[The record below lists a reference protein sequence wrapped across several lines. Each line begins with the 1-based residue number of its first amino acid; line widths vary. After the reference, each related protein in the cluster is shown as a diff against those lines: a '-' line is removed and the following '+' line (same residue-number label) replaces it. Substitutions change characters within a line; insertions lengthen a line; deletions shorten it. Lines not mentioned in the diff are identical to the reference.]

1 MTNIEKT
8 LAAAVLAALPFAAWS
23 AETMPAEE
31 APTAEQAGE
40 AVEFSEAERRM
51 WMTDQLASIEEPM
64 VMTYRFER
72 GGSYEPGFED
82 TVEFTVSKVKDDGM
96 KAASLNFFTGERNF
110 PIPPV
115 ESTNVNPVL
124 GVYLQGDVYEMNR
137 LTDERGKAK
146 ERWRYFHRQIKFAL
160 ASEATVEPTTITF
173 NGKTYEGHRITFTP
187 YADDP
192 HRDEFDRFADKRY
205 KVVIADD
212 LPGYLYEIETVIPGE
227 GKDFD
232 HPLIVETLKLESAE
246 PMTQM
251 EASRTAGSTQG

>member
-1 MTNIEKT
+1 MKNIEKT
-8 LAAAVLAALPFAAWS
+8 LAAAVLAALPLTAWS
-23 AETMPAEE
+23 ADATP
-31 APTAEQAGE
+31 EQAEPAAGGAAQ

-51 WMTDQLASIEEPM
+51 WMTDQLASIDEPM
-64 VMTYRFER
+64 VMTYRFKR

-82 TVEFTVSKVKDDGM
+82 TVEFTVSKVRDDGM

-110 PIPPV
+110 PVPPV

-160 ASEATVEPTTITF
+160 ASDATVEPTTITF
-173 NGKTYEGHRITFTP
+173 DGETYEGHRITFSP
-187 YADDP
+187 YVDDP
-192 HRDEFDRFADKRY
+192 HRDEFERFADKRY
-205 KVVIADD
+205 TVVVSDA

-227 GKDFD
+227 GKNFD
-232 HPLIVETLKLESAE
+232 APLILERLTLESAE
-246 PMTQM
+246 PMAQM
-251 EASRTAGSTQG
+251 EASRSAGQAQG